1 MTINVSDNSPRI
13 NYSAALGQTSF
24 PVPFVFFDSGDL
36 KVYLNGVLKSFS
48 IDYTVTGGD
57 GSTGNI
63 TLVVGAALS
72 DKIAITRDVPLGRS
86 TDLTSTYSAPAINDQ
101 LDTIIAQIADIDD
114 KASRAIQINDY
125 EVGASVTLP
134 SIDSRK
140 GKALWFNSTTG
151 SLEAGPPVYES
162 AAAAAASAASAAA
175 ALLSENTAASYTQ
188 EGSSQR
194 ISQQV
199 DVGFVGDHG
208 DTELFSGAGNAHQDF
223 DIVTVDGVK
232 KLFMVHKVSGD
243 TYGTNERIR
252 ISESNFSD
260 DGTSVT
266 PVAFSTEINS
276 GHGQGFT
283 TVVSGSSVTFYITR
297 KTFTSGNG
305 GKGFAKISWRGA
317 LTDDTDVTQYQ
328 LLGDTGSGHRFE
340 GYKNASPCVSTDAD
354 NKYLILHAEIADKMG
369 QANKVLVY
377 DRAEVEAAADPLL
390 VSPLNEFVEHVVP
403 YEDAWVFQGIAC
415 DGVTIYQCY
424 GYLAPE
430 HVKFITKTS
439 LGGTLLD
446 LKFASGMLDYYGPD
460 GVRNDATKGVMIRA
474 EYEGV
479 VIRDGKT
486 YIGYVTGFVDDT
498 PIVTATIGG
507 ASVNLGCV
515 GTTTGGT
522 QDNPYSHRRWTRTN
536 LAATHG
542 AWSSAT
548 TYTMGTN
555 WTEKNKYIIEVGNED
570 SRSGWFGNT
579 TDWYSMHD
587 SPLGTADASADL
599 SFPAHQAYN
608 INAHVAIGGL
618 QGSTLSAVTLA
629 DGELRL
635 HDWNYGSDSTL
646 YAKMQREATSATKR
660 MVLEA
665 QGGARLNLYDDD
677 DATNPGW
684 VQILARDGTDTGI
697 LTVKPDGKVT
707 STKGFQITPD
717 QYSMADDT
725 TQWIPVP
732 AGTNLYSWKFSVTM
746 QQAGANSGAWGIFFV
761 DTDGA
766 PGVVNMAIGANTVS
780 AASAGLNSTT
790 APPFASYAD
799 SKLHVVVGVGGLYLI
814 NRLGGTKN
822 YGVTWSA

>member
-1 MTINVSDNSPRI
+1 MAKGPTITTIASGYYSRTALNDNFTNI
-13 NYSAALGQTSF
+13 DTA
-24 PVPFVFFDSGDL
+24 FDNTLSL
-36 KVYLNGVLKSFS
+36 
-48 IDYTVTGGD
+48 D
-57 GSTGNI
+57 GSTPNSMGADLDLNNNDILNAGTVSVSNI
-63 TLVVGAALS
+63 TVAGVDLS
-72 DKIAITRDVPLGRS
+72 NSL
-86 TDLTSTYSAPAINDQ
+86 IN
-101 LDTIIAQIADIDD
+101 
-114 KASRAIQINDY
+114 
-125 EVGASVTLP
+125 SVT
-134 SIDSRK
+134 S
-140 GKALWFNSTTG
+140 
-151 SLEAGPPVYES
+151 
-162 AAAAAASAASAAA
+162 SAASAAA

-208 DTELFSGAGNAHQDF
+208 DTELFSGAGNAYQDF

-232 KLFMVHKVSGD
+232 KLFMVHKVSGT
-243 TYGTNERIR
+243 TYGTDERIR
-252 ISESNFSD
+252 ISESNFLD
-260 DGTSVT
+260 DGTSVV

-283 TVVSGSSVTFYITR
+283 AVVSGSSVTFYITR

-328 LLGDTGSGHRFE
+328 LLGDTSSGHRFE
-340 GYKNASPCVSTDAD
+340 NYVNASPCVSTDAD
-354 NKYLILHAEIADKMG
+354 NKYLILHAEITGKMG

-377 DRAEVEAAADPLL
+377 DRAEVEAAVDPLL
-390 VSPLNEFVEHVVP
+390 VSPLNEFIEHTVP
-403 YEDAWVFQGIAC
+403 YEDAHIFQGIAC

-430 HVKFITKTS
+430 HVKYLTKTS

-446 LKFASGMLDYYGPD
+446 LKFASGMLDYYGPT
-460 GVRNDATKGVMIRA
+460 GVLSNATKGVMIRA
-474 EYEGV
+474 EYEGI

-486 YIGYVTGFVDDT
+486 YVGYVTGFVNDT
-498 PIVTATIGG
+498 PIVTATIDGT
-507 ASVNLGCV
+507 SVNLGAV
-515 GTTTGGT
+515 GSTTGGT
-522 QDNPYSHRRWTRTN
+522 QDNPYSHRRWTRTD
-536 LAATHG
+536 LAATAG
-542 AWSSAT
+542 AWSAAT
-548 TYTMGTN
+548 TYTAGTN

-570 SRSGWFGNT
+570 GRSGWFGNT

-618 QGSTLSAVTLA
+618 QGSTFSAVTLT

-665 QGGARLNLYDDD
+665 QGGARLNLWDDD
-677 DATNPGW
+677 DATNPGL

-707 STKGFQITPD
+707 STKGFQVTPD

-725 TQWIPVP
+725 VVFIPVP
-732 AGTNLYSWKFSVTM
+732 DGTNLYSWKFSVTM
-746 QQAGANSGAWGIFFV
+746 QQAGSNSGAWGTLFA

-766 PGVVNMAIGANTVS
+766 PNVVDMVIGANTISS
-780 AASAGLNSTT
+780 ASSSFNSTT
-790 APPFASYAD
+790 APVFSSYTDA
-799 SKLHVVVGVGGLYLI
+799 KLSVVVCVGGVYLV
-814 NRLGGTKN
+814 NRLAGTKN
-822 YGVTWSA
+822 FGVTWSA